1 MSLKFRMKYFIYNC
15 DMNKDFRYKDSHN
28 SLMMRKTSPYVL
40 NGKNVCM
47 ICGKLFSMKDFN
59 SVFEDPDGHFVH
71 KQTMHY
77 VIDGKHACD
86 ACGKMFSNKDYLV
99 LTDESNQILK
109 EIEIFQCTYCRYS
122 TPLQYNLKRHL
133 RKHTG
138 ERPYKCRYC
147 NKYFSQKE
155 HLKSHIFAKHSI

>member
-1 MSLKFRMKYFIYNC
+1 
-15 DMNKDFRYKDSHN
+15 MNKDFKYKDSHN

-86 ACGKMFSNKDYLV
+86 ACGKMFSNKDYFAEFSRLSYKSTNV
-99 LTDESNQILK
+99 IRKTST
-109 EIEIFQCTYCRYS
+109 FQCALCDYTTYLRG
-122 TPLQYNLKRHL
+122 NLTRHVQT
-133 RKHTG
+133 HTG
-138 ERPYKCRYC
+138 ERPYKCADC
-147 NKYFSQKE
+147 NRTFTQKE
-155 HLKSHIFAKHSI
+155 HMTIHAFTKHAKI